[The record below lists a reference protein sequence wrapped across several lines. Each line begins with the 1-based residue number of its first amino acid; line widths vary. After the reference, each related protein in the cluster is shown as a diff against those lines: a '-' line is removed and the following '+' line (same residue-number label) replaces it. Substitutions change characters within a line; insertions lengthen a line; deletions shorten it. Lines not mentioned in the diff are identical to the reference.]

1 MRIESSFPVRIRN
14 VLIAAAAC
22 GMMLATTGSA
32 SGQRVLGI
40 DISAHQGN
48 ILALPTAN
56 PADSNWATLHT
67 VDNRGFAFIR
77 SSRGGTT
84 GYDHRQGGYPAGSP
98 GPDNNDAF
106 TLSQRYDDPYFVQ
119 NMNLATAEGLYAGP
133 YHRSR
138 ADIIETTANANG
150 IANTGTDDAT
160 HFIQMAGAF
169 MRPGYMVPVLDFEDG
184 DTFRSDVDMA
194 QFALDFSNR
203 IYEVLQIRPA
213 IYTNGNY
220 AQNILAGGTLAQ
232 RNALAQPA
240 SNTPSVVSPAFPTL
254 WSARWPN
261 QTNPQLI
268 DMQNLDPTVGFANIY
283 GPWDDYGTTHPWQFW
298 QYASTAKLTGYKNAT
313 TNIDVDVSHGD
324 YEYLKDSLVP
334 AVWWNDSSGDWSTL
348 TNWNSGQPV
357 VAPAGPPSV
366 PSCGTCT
373 TGTGQLAPIGTQTLP
388 TPRLPGAAG
397 TGPAVT
403 SGVNDTVILERP
415 NANIT
420 VTLATGS
427 HNIRKLYMRE
437 ALNITGG
444 SLTINYDPDYNND
457 FDNNPAT
464 TFPNALRSGPTS
476 AQFSGPVSLGGT
488 GSLNVNTL
496 QVDAGQTFTLAGSS
510 GMLTFKTINLMPHN
524 TTPAKIAMTGD
535 VNIDPL
541 NNATAAV
548 ANGSGVGASGFVD
561 LGGLAR
567 AFNVGNGAA
576 DVDLAVNVPIAN
588 GGLTKNGL
596 GTMLLGAANTFSGAV
611 TVNDGILRV
620 TANNQLG
627 TTGVATTMTVV
638 TPGSSGVGH
647 GGTLQ
652 LSGNVSYNLP
662 LTIGGGGANGV
673 TLTMPG
679 SLGALDNLSG
689 DNTWSGTVT
698 LAGTGTNG
706 TDPLENQIG
715 TRAGALR
722 VDGIMQNAAGVNAT
736 WVKTGDGDVV
746 LGGGAAN
753 TYSGLTRLFGGRLIV
768 EKDGALGTAGA
779 TNGST
784 GNTFQNAGS
793 TSTIAFRAP
802 ASSSGISYN
811 TFEVINTHGTGAAGL
826 GQVDNLGGDNAFTG
840 QIAFDG
846 PTARGARQASIG
858 VASGSLNVTGGLYA
872 RGNDGSPRTL
882 TKLGG
887 GKLIISGDGGA
898 ATANTLVVPFANST
912 FNVTAGTVE
921 LRGPSLDAA
930 NLPGMT
936 TWNVAVDSTLVASS
950 GRFSTGTVTVGA
962 GGQFNLTGGSTD
974 LATLD
979 LTSGGSFGFTSGT
992 LHAQTILGSVN
1003 NQAGALSPGSSAGST
1018 AIAGDY
1024 TQQSAGKLEI
1034 EIGGTTP
1041 ATMFDTISVTGNAVV
1056 AGLVDVSLISG
1067 FVPTPGQ
1074 IFTVLTAGSVTHDG
1088 LTLGGPAASSFYL
1101 LVGPSSVALQA
1112 AGLPGDFNF
1121 DGAVDAADYV
1131 VWRKGLGYLPLHY
1144 DLWRNHFGAPN
1155 GGGSGSAISAVP
1167 EPAAG
1172 CLIVCGLLWLSSY
1185 MRRPRMCDFRAHPR
1199 HAQ

>member
-1 MRIESSFPVRIRN
+1 MRIESSFVVRMWKAS
-14 VLIAAAAC
+14 IAAAVC
-22 GMMLATTGSA
+22 GLILTTAGSA
-32 SGQRVLGI
+32 WAQRVLGI
-40 DISAHQGN
+40 DVSAHQGN

-56 PADSNWATLHT
+56 PNDSNWATLHT

-84 GYDHRQGGYPAGSP
+84 GYDHRQGGYPAG
-98 GPDNNDAF
+98 NATAF
-106 TLSQRYDDPYFVQ
+106 NLSQRYDDPYFVQ
-119 NMNLATAEGLYAGP
+119 NMNLATAAGLYAGP

-138 ADIIETTANANG
+138 ADIIATTPNSNG
-150 IANTGTDDAT
+150 IANTGTDDAN
-160 HFIQMAGAF
+160 HFMQMAGAY
-169 MRPGYMVPVLDFEDG
+169 MRPGYLVPVLDFEDG
-184 DTFRSDVDMA
+184 DTFRTDVEMA

-240 SNTPSVVSPAFPTL
+240 SNAPSVVSPAFSTL

-261 QTNPQLI
+261 QANPHSI

-283 GPWDDYGTTHPWQFW
+283 GPWDDYGVTHPWQFW
-298 QYASTAKLTGYKNAT
+298 QYASTAKLSGYRNGT

-334 AVWWNDSSGDWSTL
+334 AVWWNDSSGDWSAL

-357 VAPAGPPSV
+357 VAPSGPPGV
-366 PSCGTCT
+366 PSCGSCT
-373 TGTGQLAPIGTQTLP
+373 TGTGQLAPIGTQVLP

-420 VTLATGS
+420 VTLSTGA

-444 SLTINYDPDYNND
+444 SLTINYDPNYDND

-464 TFPNALRSGPTS
+464 TFPNALRSGPIS

-488 GSLNVNTL
+488 GSLNVNSL
-496 QVDAGQTFTLAGSS
+496 QVDATQTFTLAGSS
-510 GMLTFKTINLMPHN
+510 GTLTFKTIHLMPHN
-524 TTPAKIAMTGD
+524 TTPAKIAMTGNA
-535 VNIDPL
+535 NIDPL
-541 NNATAAV
+541 NNTTATI
-548 ANGSGVGASGFVD
+548 ANGPGGGTSGLVD
-561 LGGLAR
+561 LGGATR
-567 AFNVGNGAA
+567 TFNVGNGTA
-576 DVDLAVNVPIAN
+576 DVDLAINVPITN

-596 GTMLLGAANTFSGAV
+596 GTMQLGAANTFSGPV

-627 TTGVATTMTVV
+627 TTGITTTMTVV
-638 TPGSSGVGH
+638 TPGSGGVGH

-673 TLTMPG
+673 SLTMPG

-689 DNTWSGTVT
+689 NNTWSGTVT
-698 LAGTGTNG
+698 LAGTGVNG

-715 TRAGALR
+715 ARAGALH
-722 VDGIMQNAAGVNAT
+722 VDGVVQNATGVNAT
-736 WVKTGDGDVV
+736 WAKTGDGDVV

-768 EKDGALGTAGA
+768 EKDGALGTAGV

-784 GNTFQNAGS
+784 SNTFQNAGS

-802 ASSSGISYN
+802 TGSSGFNYN
-811 TFEVINTHGTGAAGL
+811 TFEVINTNGTGSAGL
-826 GQVDNLGGDNAFTG
+826 GQVDNLGGDNTFAG

-846 PTARGARQASIG
+846 PTSSGARQVSIG

-872 RGNDGSPRTL
+872 RGDDGLPRNL
-882 TKLGG
+882 TKLGE

-898 ATANTLVVPFANST
+898 STENALVVPFANST

-921 LRGPSLDAA
+921 MRGPSLVAA
-930 NLPGMT
+930 NLPGVT
-936 TWNVAVDSTLVASS
+936 TWNVAIGSTLLAASS
-950 GRFSTGTVTVGA
+950 RFSTGTVTVTP

-979 LTSGGSFGFTSGT
+979 LTGGGSFGFTGGT
-992 LHAQTILGSVN
+992 LQAQTILGSVI
-1003 NQAGALSPGSSAGST
+1003 NQGGALSPGSSAGST
-1018 AIAGDY
+1018 AIVGDY

-1034 EIGGTTP
+1034 EIGGATP
-1041 ATMFDTISVTGNAVV
+1041 TTMFDTISVTGSAVLG
-1056 AGLVDVSLISG
+1056 GLLDVSLING

-1074 IFTVLTAGSVTHDG
+1074 IFTVLTAGSVTYDG
-1088 LTLGGPAASSFYL
+1088 LALSGSAANSFYL
-1101 LVGPSSVALQA
+1101 LVGSSGVALQA
-1112 AGLPGDFNF
+1112 AGLPGDYNF

-1131 VWRKGLGYLPLHY
+1131 VWRKGPGYLPLHY
-1144 DLWRNHFGAPN
+1144 DLWRTHFGDPS
-1155 GGGSGSAISAVP
+1155 GSGAGATISSVP
-1167 EPAAG
+1167 EPTTA
-1172 CLIVCGLLWLSSY
+1172 CLFSCGLLWLSGCS
-1185 MRRPRMCDFRAHPR
+1185 RRRRTKNHRAN
-1199 HAQ
+1199 